1 MEFNEK
7 LQELRKNKELTQEEL
22 ASQLFVSRAAIS
34 KWESGKGYPNIE
46 SLKLISKFFSVSI
59 DELLSG
65 DELITLAEKEN
76 KSNIQGMYDVLIGVM
91 DIMAIILIVL
101 PLYGNPI
108 EGYIYSVNLISFS
121 ATTPLNL
128 LIYWVIYISLIVIGI
143 MKLLFIHFQK
153 AVGEN
158 RITKISVGLS
168 IVSMIFLIAAR
179 EPYATTLVFLFLVV
193 KVVLLLKKAKIK

>member
-65 DELITLAEKEN
+65 DELLTLAETEN
-76 KSNIQGMYDVLIGVM
+76 KSNIQGMYDVLMGVM

-101 PLYGNPI
+101 PLYGNPVD
-108 EGYIYSVNLISFS
+108 GYIYSVNLISFS
-121 ATTPLNL
+121 ATTPLNFF
-128 LIYWVIYISLIVIGI
+128 IYWVIYISLIVIGI
-143 MKLLFIHFQK
+143 MKLIFIHFQK
-153 AVGEN
+153 EVGGD

-179 EPYATTLVFLFLVV
+179 EPYATTLIFLFLVI